1 MARAETPFFKA
12 AEELIT
18 RCRSIALFSETPL
31 GTTRTFLCEAMRDC
45 HTFLRSWMEQAG
57 MTVTIDGAGNL
68 RGLYSGAAAG
78 APTVVIGSH
87 LDTVPDAGAFD
98 GVLGVAIGISLVQ
111 SLEGRRLPF
120 ALEVVGFSEEEGVRF
135 GIPFIGSKAWL
146 GRLNEDLLG
155 AKDRAGISVAEAIRR
170 FGLEPPTGTSG
181 QVERRAGFIEF
192 HIEQGPVLDTLGLPL
207 GLVNAIAGQTRAS
220 VTFRGKANHAGT
232 TPMHL
237 RHDALA
243 GAAEWIT
250 AVERVARSVPGLV
263 ATVGVVEAR
272 PGAANVIPGE
282 ARVTLDIRH
291 ASDVVRDT
299 NTENLLEKAKQTAAS
314 RNLSMEYSIGMN
326 QPAVP
331 MDGRLLA
338 IAEEAFV
345 RVGVDPHRMVS
356 GAGHD
361 AMVIGQH
368 MPAAMIFL
376 RSPGGISHHPA
387 ESVQPEDVELALR
400 VGSAFL
406 EQMSRQAIQLE

>member
-1 MARAETPFFKA
+1 
-12 AEELIT
+12 
-18 RCRSIALFSETPL
+18 
-31 GTTRTFLCEAMRDC
+31 
-45 HTFLRSWMEQAG
+45 MEQAG

-146 GRLNEDLLG
+146 GRLNQDLLG

-314 RNLSMEYSIGMN
+314 RNLAMEYSIGMN

-338 IAEEAFV
+338 IEEEAFV